1 MEGATDLVFLTV
13 YGAGTMS
20 TLQSTLDS
28 SQFGGGGPGGGGAPG
43 GGGMGGIID
52 TTTTDNN
59 SSHDG
64 SEENNDQLP
73 PLASSL
79 SNQGHHHPNQGQ
91 PWNLVAP
98 PYTGKSPKSISLL
111 CHCSKDL
118 FGTWSL
124 EYSVQVYKS
133 LPN

>member
-1 MEGATDLVFLTV
+1 
-13 YGAGTMS
+13 MS

-28 SQFGGGGPGGGGAPG
+28 SQFGGGGPGSNVNAQVG
-43 GGGMGGIID
+43 GGGMID

-73 PLASSL
+73 PLPSSM
-79 SNQGHHHPNQGQ
+79 SGPGAHA

-98 PYTGKSPKSISLL
+98 PYTGKRL
-111 CHCSKDL
+111 
-118 FGTWSL
+118 
-124 EYSVQVYKS
+124 YY
-133 LPN
+133 